1 MKFKMADHKNGFSHY
16 FTQEQKSK
24 LNLGFIHTYLR
35 GKPFIF
41 MTASGVF
48 SKKRVDLG
56 TRLLIEN
63 MILPEK
69 GCVLD
74 VGCGYGAV
82 GIAAAALNP
91 RLNVVLVDV
100 NSRAV
105 WLARQNIEANR
116 IKNATVKR
124 GYLYEPVKNLKFNC
138 ILSNP
143 PVSAGIK
150 TVRDIIFEAPKH
162 MTRGALLQMVLKSKI
177 CGERIRKIFEEIF
190 GGVNVLARES
200 GYRVLV
206 AEKREI
212 S

>member
-1 MKFKMADHKNGFSHY
+1 MQNQKNEFSHY

-24 LNLGFIHTYLR
+24 LKLGFIHAYLR
-35 GKPFIF
+35 EKPFTFI
-41 MTASGVF
+41 TASGVF
-48 SKKRVDLG
+48 SKKRIDLG

-63 MILPEK
+63 MVLPDD
-69 GCVLD
+69 GFVLD

-82 GIAAAALNP
+82 GIAAATLNP
-91 RLNVVLVDV
+91 RLNVVMVDV
-100 NSRAV
+100 NSRAI
-105 WLARQNIEANR
+105 WLARQNIEVNR

-124 GYLYEPVKNLKFNC
+124 GHLYEPVKNLKFNC

-143 PVSAGIK
+143 PVSAGIR
-150 TVRDIIFEAPKH
+150 TVKDIIFEAPNH
-162 MTRGALLQMVLKSKI
+162 MTHKASLQMVLKSKI
-177 CGERIRKIFEEIF
+177 CGERICKIFEEIF